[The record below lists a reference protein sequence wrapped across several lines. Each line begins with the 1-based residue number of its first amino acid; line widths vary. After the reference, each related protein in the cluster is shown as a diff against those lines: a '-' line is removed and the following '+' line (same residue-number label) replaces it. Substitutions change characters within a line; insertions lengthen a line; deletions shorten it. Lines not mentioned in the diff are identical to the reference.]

1 MLNTPELQVIDKRIK
16 KAMVLQHDEKDC
28 GVACLKS
35 IIRYYGNDISLEK
48 LRRESGTNSKG
59 TSLLGLYQSAVQ
71 NQLNAEGLEGSIN
84 DLKAL
89 HQPVILHV
97 NLEGNFEHYIV
108 CFQYK
113 NSKFIIG
120 DPAEGISKYTD
131 EELQRIW
138 KSGYLLQVSPNSEFK
153 ANGFHADRSIKWLK
167 DHLIQDKNLFVSSIL
182 LGTILAVL
190 GLATAV
196 FTEQLVDDIL
206 PQRDFSLLL
215 KGIASWGLLLL
226 LSNLFSYIRQ
236 LLMFHQSY
244 EFNQRVIKYFLG
256 KLIYLQKSFFDSK
269 KQGDMI
275 ARMNDS
281 QTIQSAVQYVLG
293 QAVVDALLLTV
304 SFSFLFY
311 YNKET
316 ALFALAILPL
326 LVVLLSLYLKSI
338 KSKQRDVMHQHAI
351 NESNY
356 IETTNGIHS
365 IKSFQKEEYFQNKA
379 QGIYQKFQ
387 RSIFSFRI
395 FTAKFDLSIDSI
407 NTFCL
412 ILTIAYTSFLFMEGK
427 IQLGELIASLTIVNI
442 LIDSVENLVLANINI
457 QGARVALERMF
468 EFTEEEKEF
477 KTEDTPTPLQFEILE
492 FEKVN
497 FAYPGQGALLK
508 DINFSIKIGE
518 ITSLLGENGCGKSS
532 LLQIAQKF
540 YTNYSGEIKVN
551 GKDLRNVST
560 VNWRN
565 AIGVVPQS
573 IKIFNGSILDNICME
588 NGEEKEKEIIT
599 FCKQLG
605 LDKYFSKLHHSYYTL
620 VGEEGINLSGGE
632 KQLVALARAL
642 YRKPQI
648 LILDEATSAMDRN
661 TENFVLE
668 LLKNMKGKITILFI
682 THRLH
687 ILKSFDGNILVMEGG
702 KIKANGSHQQLLKGN
717 NLYSNYW
724 NDLMYA

>member
-1 MLNTPELQVIDKRIK
+1 
-16 KAMVLQHDEKDC
+16 MVLQHDEKDC

-35 IIRYYGNDISLEK
+35 IIRYHGNDISLEK
-48 LRRESGTNSKG
+48 LRRESGTNNKG
-59 TSLLGLYQSAVQ
+59 TSLLGLYQSALQ
-71 NQLNAEGLEGSIN
+71 NQLKAEGLEGRID
-84 DLKAL
+84 DLKKL
-89 HQPVILHV
+89 NQPVILHV
-97 NLEGNFEHYIV
+97 SLEGNFEHYIV
-108 CFQYK
+108 CFQYTH
-113 NSKFIIG
+113 NKFIIG
-120 DPAEGISKYTD
+120 DPAEGIVKFTE
-131 EELQRIW
+131 EELQEIW
-138 KSGYLLQVSPNSEFK
+138 QSGYLLQLSPNSEFR
-153 ANGFHADRSIKWLK
+153 ANGFHPNRSLKWLK
-167 DHLIQDKNLFVSSIL
+167 DHLVQDKNLFVSSIL

-206 PQRDFSLLL
+206 PQRNFSLLL

-226 LSNLFSYIRQ
+226 LSNFFSYVRQ
-236 LLMFHQSY
+236 LLMFRQSF

-281 QTIQSAVQYVLG
+281 QTIQSAVQYVVG
-293 QAVVDALLLTV
+293 QAVIDILLLIV

-311 YNKET
+311 YNSET
-316 ALFALAILPL
+316 ALFALTILPL
-326 LVVLLSLYLKSI
+326 LILLLSLYLKAI
-338 KSKQRDVMHQHAI
+338 KSKQRDVMQQHAI

-365 IKSFQKEEYFQNKA
+365 IKSFQKEEYFQSKA
-379 QGIYQKFQ
+379 QRIYQKYQ
-387 RSIFSFRI
+387 RSIFSFRT
-395 FTAKFDLSIDSI
+395 FSSKFDLSLDSI

-412 ILTIAYTSFLFMEGK
+412 ILTIAYASFLFMEGK
-427 IQLGELIASLTIVNI
+427 IQLGELIASLSITNI
-442 LIDSVENLVLANINI
+442 LINSVENLVLANINI

-477 KTEDTPTPLQFEILE
+477 TTEDTPDPFHFEELH
-492 FEKVN
+492 FNNVN

-508 DINFSIKIGE
+508 DINFSIKKGE

-532 LLQIAQKF
+532 LLQIVQKF
-540 YTNYSGEIKVN
+540 YTNYSGEIRVN
-551 GKDLRNVST
+551 GDDLKDVST
-560 VNWRN
+560 VSWRN
-565 AIGVVPQS
+565 VIGVVPQT

-588 NGEEKEKEIIT
+588 NGEEKEKEIIA

-605 LDKYFSKLHHSYYTL
+605 LDRYFSKLHHSYHTL

-632 KQLVALARAL
+632 KQMVALARAL
-642 YRKPQI
+642 YRHPQV

-661 TENFVLE
+661 TENFVLD
-668 LLKNMKGKITILFI
+668 LLKNLKRNITILFI

-687 ILKSFDGNILVMEGG
+687 ILKSFDGNILVMEDGN
-702 KIKANGSHQQLLKGN
+702 IKANGNHEQLLKGN

-724 NDLMYA
+724 NDLLYA